1 MQYSSSLFLFFSF
14 RKAICQLFQVCSETL
29 QDYRQA
35 RSKGSPTIVGH
46 SHVLCKLMLW
56 EATIFHEITGFLLIL
71 TEKIFSNFLR
81 SCFTLFKPTVNLRVA
96 LKWTESPL
104 SLQERKGIS
113 WILFPVQ
120 QKKTLSVIF
129 HFNVKIKYLG
139 HQICKY
145 K

>member
-1 MQYSSSLFLFFSF
+1 MQYSSSFFS
-14 RKAICQLFQVCSETL
+14 LFQLYESHLSIISCLFRNAPRL
-29 QDYRQA
+29 QASTQQRFSYH
-35 RSKGSPTIVGH
+35 SGH
-46 SHVLCKLMLW
+46 SHVLCKVMLW
-56 EATIFHEITGFLLIL
+56 KATIFQEITGFLLIL

-81 SCFTLFKPTVNLRVA
+81 SCFTLFKPTVNLLVA
-96 LKWTESPL
+96 LKWTEFPL